1 MKQIKGFKGFKRFKG
16 IKGFKRHKGAAGRAG
31 QLKRKSIR
39 RGLVTFTMCCI
50 ICIVLLLSISSIYLT
65 SSSTQ
70 QSLTKS
76 LSQSAELASQK
87 ITKQIDQFATIA
99 QASALY
105 VQSVDITHV
114 SITKYLREACTQY
127 GITSIDILRADGMSI
142 LNGKRYGDDN
152 VYLQAKS
159 GTPFLSDP
167 IIDGDSA
174 SFQYGYPIN
183 DQIVIL
189 KFPYEVIGDIVSDVK
204 IGDTGNTYIL
214 NRDGTIIV
222 HTDFSL
228 VQAQENSLLNV
239 KTDSSYKEL
248 ADLETKMV
256 NGESGF
262 GFYDW
267 DGNEKFGAYTHIEGT
282 NGWSINVTALTS
294 EFMSGVTL
302 AIVISVVLGLVS
314 ILVATLAVLRIAGSI
329 TRPIE
334 QVAEAVERLSEGDL
348 DIHLDMKRRDEV
360 GLIAE
365 RVDDMAKKF
374 KEIIS
379 DISCFLEALSH
390 GDLTAE
396 SKCDYPGE
404 FQDIRI
410 AMEQITTRLN
420 GTLSVISA
428 AADQVNSSSEQISGA
443 AQGLASGTAEQAAA
457 IEQLNASVESIS
469 KQAEKTLD
477 RVNQTTAFVRQISEK
492 MEMGNTRM
500 QSLNDSMSEIST
512 ASGKIS
518 SITKVIEDIAFQTN
532 ILALNA
538 AIEAARAGEAG
549 KGFAVVADEVRDL
562 AAKSAAAAKQT
573 SDLIRNSVNTIASGQ
588 ILSVETSQTLQ
599 ETTDQSE
606 RIVEAVRDIQTAA
619 REQAQA
625 IDQIT
630 QGLTQVSAVVQANAA
645 TAEESSASSE
655 EMAAQAST
663 LQREIEQFHLRGTG
677 RQDAGWPVGERVL
690 SPV

>member
-1 MKQIKGFKGFKRFKG
+1 
-16 IKGFKRHKGAAGRAG
+16 
-31 QLKRKSIR
+31 
-39 RGLVTFTMCCI
+39 MCFI
-50 ICIVLLLSISSIYLT
+50 ICIVLLLSLSSIYLT

-105 VQSVDITHV
+105 VDSVDITHV

-183 DQIVIL
+183 DQIVIV
-189 KFPYEVIGDIVSDVK
+189 KFPYEIIGDIVSDVK
-204 IGDTGNTYIL
+204 IGDSGSTYIL
-214 NRDGTIIV
+214 NRDGTKV
-222 HTDFSL
+222 SHDDFSL
-228 VQAQENSLLNV
+228 VLNQQNNLNDS
-239 KTDSSYKEL
+239 KTDPSTYGEV

-256 NGESGF
+256 NGETGF
-262 GFYDW
+262 GFYHW
-267 DGNEKFGAYTHIEGT
+267 DGAERFGAYTHIEGT

-477 RVNQTTAFVRQISEK
+477 RVNQTTAFVRQI
-492 MEMGNTRM
+492 
-500 QSLNDSMSEIST
+500 
-512 ASGKIS
+512 
-518 SITKVIEDIAFQTN
+518 
-532 ILALNA
+532 
-538 AIEAARAGEAG
+538 
-549 KGFAVVADEVRDL
+549 
-562 AAKSAAAAKQT
+562 
-573 SDLIRNSVNTIASGQ
+573 
-588 ILSVETSQTLQ
+588 
-599 ETTDQSE
+599 
-606 RIVEAVRDIQTAA
+606 
-619 REQAQA
+619 
-625 IDQIT
+625 
-630 QGLTQVSAVVQANAA
+630 
-645 TAEESSASSE
+645 
-655 EMAAQAST
+655 
-663 LQREIEQFHLRGTG
+663 
-677 RQDAGWPVGERVL
+677 
-690 SPV
+690 